1 MMESFRQWLARW
13 IWPGAQGAAPQAKS
27 ADAATP
33 HQAAGSAANAPEAGS
48 AGRSPALRTA
58 DTSSVTAGFDEHL
71 LERARTQWQFG
82 DWAALSR
89 LPAAEVQRH
98 PERARLALMVAAAR
112 AQLGDP
118 QGQRDWAFKAKD
130 WGCPP
135 RLMAQVLTSGVH
147 NSLGRAAAV
156 VGRQEQAITH
166 FERAIQAGAPGSDMR
181 QLRTARI
188 TEQLKQLQAATGLN
202 LGAPALPGEVKAALA
217 HDAGRL
223 NWAAMTTLRSVHH
236 MACTGGTLIAKC
248 LAALPG
254 VVVLNEVDPRSL
266 LALEPEA
273 QPRFTPRDMISLM
286 HQSSQLGDKDLIDE
300 VFLSDVQVMSRRLA
314 GRGQALLL
322 RDHTHSAYLLGTAVR
337 GGPTLRQTLR
347 RRFSVHS
354 IVTVRNPID
363 SYLSLKFNKWMQ
375 FEPATFDEYCHRY
388 LKFLSDYE
396 GVKWFRYE
404 DFVARPRE
412 VMREMGVALQLP
424 YDDSFIEQ
432 FPKFKFSGD
441 SGRKGDVIEPRARR
455 EYDEAFVAEVNASSA
470 FKALAYRLGYA
481 DVLEVIGT
489 SSDNSMNSDPTT
501 GDAAMAV

>member
-13 IWPGAQGAAPQAKS
+13 IWPGAQPAAQQADAPGS
-27 ADAATP
+27 TVAAQPADTAATAATADAA
-33 HQAAGSAANAPEAGS
+33 E
-48 AGRSPALRTA
+48 RRLVLRT
-58 DTSSVTAGFDEHL
+58 TESSTVTAGHDEHL

-82 DWAALSR
+82 DWAALAR
-89 LPAAEVQRH
+89 LPADEVQRH
-98 PERARLALMVAAAR
+98 PERARLALMLATAR

-118 QGQRDWAFKAKD
+118 QGQRDWALKAKD

-135 RLMAQVLTSGVH
+135 RLMAQVLASGVH

-156 VGRQEQAITH
+156 AGRQEQAITH

-188 TEQLKQLQAATGLN
+188 TEQLKQLQSATGLN

-217 HDAGRL
+217 PDTGQL
-223 NWAAMTTLRSVHH
+223 NWASMSTLRSLHH

-266 LALEPEA
+266 LALEPGA

-286 HQSSQLGDKDLIDE
+286 QQSSHLDDVELIDD

-322 RDHTHSAYLLGTAVR
+322 RDHTHSAYLHGPAVR
-337 GGPTLRQTLR
+337 SGTTLRQTLR
-347 RRFSVHS
+347 RRFTVHS

-363 SYLSLKFNKWMQ
+363 SYLSLLENKWLH
-375 FEPATFDEYCHRY
+375 FEPATFDEYCQRY
-388 LKFLSDYE
+388 LKFLADYE

-412 VMREMGVALQLP
+412 VMREMSAALHLP
-424 YDDSFIEQ
+424 YDESFIEQ

-441 SGRKGDVIEPRARR
+441 SGRKGDVIEPRPRR
-455 EYDEAFVAEVNASSA
+455 EYGEDFVAEVNASSA
-470 FKALAYRLGYA
+470 FKALAYRLGYGEG
-481 DVLEVIGT
+481 LEVAAGAT
-489 SSDNSMNSDPTT
+489 DKLESDAVSDS
-501 GDAAMAV
+501 GAVVVA

>member
-13 IWPGAQGAAPQAKS
+13 IWPVAQPAAQQAAAPGSTVAAPPADTAATAAT
-27 ADAATP
+27 ADAAERRL
-33 HQAAGSAANAPEAGS
+33 ALRAPEIS
-48 AGRSPALRTA
+48 T
-58 DTSSVTAGFDEHL
+58 VTPGHDEHL

-82 DWAALSR
+82 DWAALAR
-89 LPAAEVQRH
+89 LPTDEVQRH
-98 PERARLALMVAAAR
+98 PERARLALMLATAR
-112 AQLGDP
+112 AQLADP

-166 FERAIQAGAPGSDMR
+166 FERAIQAGALGSDMR

-202 LGAPALPGEVKAALA
+202 LGAPTLPGEVKAALT
-217 HDAGRL
+217 HDASQL
-223 NWAAMTTLRSVHH
+223 NWASMSTPRSVHH

-266 LALEPEA
+266 LGLEPGSK
-273 QPRFTPRDMISLM
+273 PRFSPRDMISLM
-286 HQSSQLGDKDLIDE
+286 HQSSHLDDVEMIND

-322 RDHTHSAYLLGTAVR
+322 RDHAHSAYLHGVAVR

-347 RRFSVHS
+347 RRFTVHS

-363 SYLSLKFNKWMQ
+363 SYLSLQFNQWQ
-375 FEPATFDEYCHRY
+375 HYEPATFDEYCQRY
-388 LKFLSDYE
+388 LKFLADYE

-412 VMREMGVALQLP
+412 VMREMSAALQLP
-424 YDDSFIEQ
+424 YDESFMEQ

-441 SGRKGDVIEPRARR
+441 SGRKGDVIEPRPRR
-455 EYDEAFVAEVNASSA
+455 EYGEAFVAEVNASSA
-470 FKALAYRLGYA
+470 FKALAYRLGYEEG
-481 DVLEVIGT
+481 LEVLARAT
-489 SSDNSMNSDPTT
+489 DKLES
-501 GDAAMAV
+501 DAAADSDAVVDA